1 MPGCHQ
7 TASWT
12 DETIRPPEVK
22 QVFSTSLFG
31 GKPLLKSKKCL
42 GKVFHPSTLRVVA
55 RGVKC
60 ELFALLTIWED
71 WPAAIERKKNR

>member
-1 MPGCHQ
+1 MPGCPQ
-7 TASWT
+7 TASRT

-60 ELFALLTIWED
+60 ITRN
-71 WPAAIERKKNR
+71 PAMKSEWFFGGRGE